1 MSAIWIV
8 PSSRA
13 DFGFWLAARG
23 KMIRSGQDL
32 VTRTTGKRNQD
43 FQISANWDSVD
54 LCITLTIR
62 CFPLVSW
69 WAAGQHPLQCE
80 SSPSGRVRLYSAPRW
95 TRRRDFLQ
103 RFCRIALDGR
113 WLRGKLNKKTPN
125 RKRVCERIV
134 FPTSSQR
141 LPFWNREGLFWLP
154 SRNRHDIRETGQVS
168 NVWRIDKRKS
178 NNKKKTVNFLF
189 GLRWSNQVKVFFF
202 LFGFLFVCVMDTLH
216 SNWKESGTDNR
227 KWRGRRGATAEKFPD
242 LNFACGSRTRWPWQI
257 S

>member
-1 MSAIWIV
+1 MPAIWIV

-113 WLRGKLNKKTPN
+113 WLRGKFNKKHQTENEFASGSFSPLQVN
-125 RKRVCERIV
+125 V
-134 FPTSSQR
+134 FHFEIEKGYFGWRPEIDTTFEKPGKWATFGE
-141 LPFWNREGLFWLP
+141 L
-154 SRNRHDIRETGQVS
+154 IRE
-168 NVWRIDKRKS
+168 NPII
-178 NNKKKTVNFLF
+178 KKNGKFSL
-189 GLRWSNQVKVFFF
+189 WPAVK
-202 LFGFLFVCVMDTLH
+202 
-216 SNWKESGTDNR
+216 
-227 KWRGRRGATAEKFPD
+227 
-242 LNFACGSRTRWPWQI
+242 
-257 S
+257 